1 MQEGFIESLIFCKR
15 GSLMY
20 KPLKALFLAVASAA
34 LLLGIGC
41 SLSSGDAP
49 ILIPTTPLTH
59 AHTYAS
65 AWTSNSTNHWH
76 AATCEHTTEISGK
89 AGHTYGGWTI
99 VTKATETKEGLKK
112 RTCSVCKYEQTA
124 PIAAL
129 NHTHTFAE
137 TWTNDENKHW
147 HAATCSHTTERKD
160 ETTHTF
166 DNWITVKEATQTEEG
181 SKKRTCST
189 CNYKQTA
196 PIAVLNHTHTFAE
209 TWTYDES
216 YHWHAATCEHTTE
229 VKDKAPHSFGD
240 WITETAATETSEG
253 SKKHLC
259 SVCSLVVRDTIPKLT
274 SEGTNP
280 EPAAAPAYSGSFASY
295 SSVQFAAK
303 MQSGWN
309 LGNTFD
315 ANSTGDKANKG
326 LSTETSWG
334 MPATTQAMINT
345 VADKGFKTLRIPI
358 SWHNHITDGTNYT
371 IDSEWIARVRTVVD
385 WALAKD
391 MFVIINIH
399 HDNLNSEE
407 MATTYGFSV
416 NLNSNQQAVSK
427 KYIKRIW
434 QQVASYFKN
443 YDHRLIFEL
452 LNEPRDLDTNNKGF
466 GSTDAEVEERN
477 SIIKSYEQEAL
488 TAVRSIGGKN
498 TDRFIMVPY
507 YAASPWRNQGWSLPA
522 DSANDKLLIST
533 HAYDPYNFAMGDM
546 SVTNFTTDVANEL
559 TNLFTN
565 CINTK
570 WVSRGT
576 GVVMGEGSC
585 TDKDNLAE
593 RLKWFEDYVSK
604 AKAVSCPLILWDNMT
619 TNSTGGTDVAE
630 RHGYF
635 NRNTLT
641 WFFPTFVEKMIST
654 AGGSTTPEGEPTG
667 GTPLWSG
674 KQDLKH
680 WNGSDGVTL
689 ASTLFSQAGSDSYL
703 EITISKGAECS
714 KNVTENDVKVPCSN
728 NYSTMQI
735 IIKDD
740 WTEAGKISGTTNTTG
755 ASVDSSNKQLTVTG
769 IIPASG
775 TATVNF
781 KPSSW
786 SDIKSKGLIIYGH
799 KVTIEKIELK

>member
-20 KPLKALFLAVASAA
+20 KPLKALFLAAASAA

-76 AATCEHTTEISGK
+76 AATCEHTTE
-89 AGHTYGGWTI
+89 
-99 VTKATETKEGLKK
+99 
-112 RTCSVCKYEQTA
+112 
-124 PIAAL
+124 
-129 NHTHTFAE
+129 
-137 TWTNDENKHW
+137 
-147 HAATCSHTTERKD
+147 
-160 ETTHTF
+160 
-166 DNWITVKEATQTEEG
+166 
-181 SKKRTCST
+181 
-189 CNYKQTA
+189 
-196 PIAVLNHTHTFAE
+196 
-209 TWTYDES
+209 
-216 YHWHAATCEHTTE
+216 
-229 VKDKAPHSFGD
+229 VKDKAAHLFGE

-253 SKKHLC
+253 SKKHIC

-274 SEGTNP
+274 PEAPNPEGTNP

-358 SWHNHITDGTNYT
+358 SWHNHITDETNYT
-371 IDSEWIARVRTVVD
+371 IDSEWLARVRTVVD

-399 HDNLNSEE
+399 HDNLSSSE

-416 NLNSNQQAVSK
+416 NLNSNQQTASK

-522 DSANDKLLIST
+522 DSANDRLLIST

-565 CINTK
+565 CINSK

-635 NRNTLT
+635 NRNSLT
-641 WFFPTFVEKMIST
+641 WFFPTLVEKMIST

-667 GTPLWSG
+667 GTPIWSG

-680 WNGSDGVTL
+680 WNGSDGITL

-714 KNVTENDVKVPCSN
+714 KNDTENDVTRPCSN

-740 WTEAGKISGTTNTTG
+740 WTEAGKVAGTTNTTG

-775 TATVNF
+775 TAKVNF